1 MKMIPNLSKFILD
14 TGFNYYFPERG
25 KYVDKSLK
33 VNVNNIDRID
43 IVAGGNHGQ
52 GLFQFPVKVIYVMD
66 DEEICKRIKKRL

>member
-43 IVAGGNHGQ
+43 IVVRGDHGQ
-52 GLFQFPVKVIYVMD
+52 GVFHFSMKLIYVID
-66 DEEICKRIKKRL
+66 DEEMYNT